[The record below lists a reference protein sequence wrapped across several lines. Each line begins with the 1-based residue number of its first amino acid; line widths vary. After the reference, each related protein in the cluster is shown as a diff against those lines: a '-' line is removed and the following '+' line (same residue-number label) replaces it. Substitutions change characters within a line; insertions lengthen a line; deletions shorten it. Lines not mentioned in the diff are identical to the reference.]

1 MCVFGNAVENYYDVI
16 FMNESSEKINF
27 LKKHTREHEKRRGGD
42 LSSLP
47 KKLKLIAM
55 R

>member
-27 LKKHTREHEKRRGGD
+27 LKKHAR
-42 LSSLP
+42 
-47 KKLKLIAM
+47 KKGEGEI
-55 R
+55 

>member
-27 LKKHTREHEKRRGGD
+27 FWEVRREEGEIWVHYRKN
-42 LSSLP
+42 
-47 KKLKLIAM
+47 
-55 R
+55 